1 MCKSLL
7 ISLFVIVFAS
17 FKAQNINYPSIQ
29 KEIKSAF
36 PEIDFSNKLLV
47 LTIWNSKDITS
58 REMNKEMIRVCEIY
72 KNAKL
77 KDGIKGIVFVSF
89 SSDDNEMQYSI
100 CMKKDNNN
108 YQYSICDFKSF
119 SNNSKLFKM
128 EVNQSI
134 KNLTFNNNGVLIYQN
149 LETVHIFKSFNALL
163 TR

>member
-7 ISLFVIVFAS
+7 VSLFVIVFANL
-17 FKAQNINYPSIQ
+17 KAQNINYPSIQ
-29 KEIKSAF
+29 KEIKSTF
-36 PEIDFSNKLLV
+36 PEIDFSNKLVV
-47 LTIWNSKDITS
+47 LTIWNSKDLTS

-72 KNAKL
+72 KSAKL
-77 KDGIKGIVFVSF
+77 KDGIKGIVFVSI
-89 SSDDNEMQYSI
+89 SSDDNEMQYAI

-128 EVNQSI
+128 EVDQSI

-149 LETVHIFKSFNALL
+149 LETDHIFKSFNTLL